1 MYITYICRYI
11 LSFYQQGA
19 VTMIVVVVGGEATA
33 AGTSMSGQTAREHA
47 DSAENEVSLRI
58 SFINFRTE

>member
-1 MYITYICRYI
+1 MT
-11 LSFYQQGA
+11 
-19 VTMIVVVVGGEATA
+19 TIVVVVGGDATA
-33 AGTSMSGQTAREHA
+33 AITSMSGQTAREHA